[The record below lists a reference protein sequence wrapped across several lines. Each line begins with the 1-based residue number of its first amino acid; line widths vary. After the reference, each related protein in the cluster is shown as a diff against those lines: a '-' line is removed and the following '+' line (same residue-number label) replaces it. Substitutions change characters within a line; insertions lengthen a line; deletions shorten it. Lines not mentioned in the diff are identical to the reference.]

1 MKEKGFTLI
10 ELLAVIVI
18 LAVIVLIATPLIM
31 GVIDEAKDGANKRS
45 VQSIRDGAET
55 FLLSKKTLD
64 GNYSFNMND
73 YTFKGNQFGK
83 GTDDERINIV
93 FNDQDEASVA
103 VYENNKCYYILAGS
117 NEVLSIE
124 VNNKGECI
132 SKIGDSLLPEII
144 SITPNTTDWVLSGIV
159 LTVEAKDDSGIKA
172 YSFDNGITWQDSNV
186 SPVYNVAGEI
196 NIKVKDYADNITSTT
211 VNIESRT
218 EYGYQEVTQWD
229 SEYDLTKPSDGYYK
243 TKNQYQLS
251 YQVDEWIQ
259 ENPGKGGTE
268 YSGIQSSNGNMV
280 NNQLT
285 KHIYFGKTVRNIVG
299 TYTPYSVRYEN
310 PSNQYSWNFTLL
322 TPPGD
327 STSRYV
333 GDNTNTRYNFPKNTT
348 PVTEFSYIIKANGRP
363 SSAYEADVAWN
374 ISSWEYLSHK
384 TLMTDWQDSNVD
396 IPEGT
401 FVGIANTREVYAK
414 ALSWGPSMGWNPDT
428 PYTQTTSVKPVTRTT
443 IHFVS

>member
-1 MKEKGFTLI
+1 MEIFTLLETLEDI
-10 ELLAVIVI
+10 LERSKSVPFTEKAIVDKEEVLEIIKDIRLKLPDELKQAKWIKEERGRILQEAQKEADDIVREAENRI
-18 LAVIVLIATPLIM
+18 ISM
-31 GVIDEAKDGANKRS
+31 IDEHEITRKAYEQKAEIIETANEMSREIS
-45 VQSIRDGAET
+45 
-55 FLLSKKTLD
+55 
-64 GNYSFNMND
+64 
-73 YTFKGNQFGK
+73 K
-83 GTDDERINIV
+83 GT
-93 FNDQDEASVA
+93 
-103 VYENNKCYYILAGS
+103 
-117 NEVLSIE
+117 
-124 VNNKGECI
+124 
-132 SKIGDSLLPEII
+132 
-144 SITPNTTDWVLSGIV
+144 
-159 LTVEAKDDSGIKA
+159 
-172 YSFDNGITWQDSNV
+172 
-186 SPVYNVAGEI
+186 
-196 NIKVKDYADNITSTT
+196 KDYADNITSTT

-428 PYTQTTSVKPVTRTT
+428 PYTQTPSIKPVTRIT
-443 IHFVS
+443 IHFAS